1 MLELI
6 KSSRFQA
13 EYQEY
18 CAKIEQITSSETK
31 NQATILLKTLVNEV
45 RKLDNQH
52 QEMFSGNQV
61 PMGLSDAR
69 SGIVSIRKKLD
80 TLLKDWERQIPKV

>member
-1 MLELI
+1 VLELI
-6 KSSRFQA
+6 KSQKFQA
-13 EYQEY
+13 DYQEY

-52 QEMFSGNQV
+52 QEMFNGNKAPSGL
-61 PMGLSDAR
+61 GDTR
-69 SGIVSIRKKLD
+69 SSVVTVRKKLD
-80 TLLKDWERQIPKV
+80 TLLKDWERAAPKI

>member
-18 CAKIEQITSSETK
+18 CAKIEQITSSDTK

-80 TLLKDWERQIPKV
+80 TLLKDWERQAPKV

>member
-1 MLELI
+1 VLELI
-6 KSSRFQA
+6 KSQKFQA
-13 EYQEY
+13 DYQEY

-52 QEMFSGNQV
+52 QEMFNGNKAPSGL
-61 PMGLSDAR
+61 GDTR
-69 SGIVSIRKKLD
+69 SGVVTARKKLD
-80 TLLKDWERQIPKV
+80 TLLKDWGRQTPKV

>member
-31 NQATILLKTLVNEV
+31 NQATILLKTLINEV

-69 SGIVSIRKKLD
+69 SSIVGIRKKLD

>member
-18 CAKIEQITSSETK
+18 CAKIEQITSSDTK

-45 RKLDNQH
+45 RKLDTQH
-52 QEMFSGNQV
+52 QEMFSGNQI
-61 PMGLSDAR
+61 PMGLGDIRNDIS
-69 SGIVSIRKKLD
+69 SIRKKLD
-80 TLLKDWERQIPKV
+80 TLLNDWGHQSPKV

>member
-6 KSSRFQA
+6 KSSRFQK

-18 CAKIEQITSSETK
+18 HAKIEQITSSDTK

-52 QEMFSGNQV
+52 QEMFTGNRV

-80 TLLKDWERQIPKV
+80 TLLKDWGHQTPEI

>member
-6 KSSRFQA
+6 KSERFQT

-18 CAKIEQITSSETK
+18 HAKVEQITSSEIK
-31 NQATILLKTLVNEV
+31 NQATILLKTLINEV

-80 TLLKDWERQIPKV
+80 TLLKDWERQAPKV

>member
-1 MLELI
+1 VLELI

-18 CAKIEQITSSETK
+18 CAKIEQITSSDTK

-69 SGIVSIRKKLD
+69 IGIIGIRKKLD
-80 TLLKDWERQIPKV
+80 TLLKDWERQLPKV

>member
-1 MLELI
+1 VLELI
-6 KSSRFQA
+6 KSQRFQA

-61 PMGLSDAR
+61 PIGLSGAR
-69 SGIVSIRKKLD
+69 SGIVGIRKKLD
-80 TLLKDWERQIPKV
+80 TLLKDWERQSPKV

>member
-1 MLELI
+1 VLELI

-18 CAKIEQITSSETK
+18 CAKIEQITSSDTK

-69 SGIVSIRKKLD
+69 SGIVGIRKKLD
-80 TLLKDWERQIPKV
+80 TLLKDWERQAPKV

>member
-52 QEMFSGNQV
+52 QEMFTGNQI

-69 SGIVSIRKKLD
+69 SGIISIRKKLD
-80 TLLKDWERQIPKV
+80 TLLKDWERQAPKI

>member
-6 KSSRFQA
+6 KSSRFQT

-18 CAKIEQITSSETK
+18 CAKIEQITSSDIK

-69 SGIVSIRKKLD
+69 SGIVGIRKKLD
-80 TLLKDWERQIPKV
+80 TLLKDWGRQAPKV